1 MYLGGWVCIS
11 APGGGGGVGQDAA
24 VRLLLIAAH
33 NAAGLQLEP
42 QDFTR
47 LLADTLDQSPGP
59 RTCKLFKW
67 IIKLCQ

>member
-1 MYLGGWVCIS
+1 VGGCVFPP
-11 APGGGGGVGQDAA
+11 PGGGGGGQDAA